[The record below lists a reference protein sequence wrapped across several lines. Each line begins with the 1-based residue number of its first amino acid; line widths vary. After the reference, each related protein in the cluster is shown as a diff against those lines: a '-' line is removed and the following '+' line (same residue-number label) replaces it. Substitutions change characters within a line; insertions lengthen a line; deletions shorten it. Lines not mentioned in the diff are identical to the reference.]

1 MRSCNR
7 DQFFLN
13 DALGTAVEVC
23 DTTKPGNEQKGW
35 PKAIA
40 FILPLIYPET
50 TLINI
55 ATKSSIS
62 DYLRNNNLTPTPK
75 LSYMQPVLSLNG
87 ITKSYGQIQ
96 ALKGV
101 SYEVPEG
108 SVFGILGPNGSGK
121 TTMLSIILDIL
132 KPDAGSFS
140 WFGQPGSPDT
150 RKQIGSLLETPN
162 FYHYLS
168 AVDNLNITQAIS
180 GRGDAA
186 EIDRVLEIVKL
197 TERKRSRFSAYSLG
211 MKQRL
216 AIAAA
221 LLGDPQVL
229 VFDEPTNGL
238 DPVGIAEIRELI
250 KELARR
256 GKTIIMASHLLDE
269 VEKVCTHVA
278 IMKRGTLLTA
288 GQVDEVLA
296 NEDIVE
302 VSSNDPHALLVL
314 LSSFPGYTHIKQDG
328 KLIQLFF
335 PVGTARLEE
344 VNRFCFE
351 KGIIL
356 NLLLVKK
363 KSLETK
369 FFELTND

>member
-1 MRSCNR
+1 
-7 DQFFLN
+7 
-13 DALGTAVEVC
+13 
-23 DTTKPGNEQKGW
+23 
-35 PKAIA
+35 
-40 FILPLIYPET
+40 
-50 TLINI
+50 
-55 ATKSSIS
+55 
-62 DYLRNNNLTPTPK
+62 
-75 LSYMQPVLSLNG
+75 MQPVLSLNG
-87 ITKSYGQIQ
+87 IAKSYGKIQ

-101 SYEVPEG
+101 SFDVPEG
-108 SVFGILGPNGSGK
+108 AVFGILGPNGSGK

-132 KPDAGSFS
+132 KADTGSFA
-140 WFGQPGSPDT
+140 WFGKPGSPET

-186 EIDRVLEIVKL
+186 DIDRVLEIVKL
-197 TERKRSRFSAYSLG
+197 TERKKSRFSAYSLG

-216 AIAAA
+216 AIGAA

-250 KELARR
+250 KELAKR

-278 IMKRGTLLTA
+278 ILKRGTLLTA
-288 GQVDEVLA
+288 GNVDEVLA

-302 VSSNDPHALLVL
+302 VSSQDPAQLHELLKA
-314 LSSFPGYTHIKQDG
+314 FPGYTHIKQDG
-328 KLIQLFF
+328 NKIQLFF
-335 PVGTARLEE
+335 PIGTAQLEE
-344 VNRFCFE
+344 VNRFCFA
-351 KGIIL
+351 KGITL
-356 NLLLVKK
+356 NLLFAKK